1 MVKEIDI
8 LNTYVLHLGL
18 DDDNVDR
25 RRVRARDIAKIHR
38 DSRERKVTRV

>member
-25 RRVRARDIAKIHR
+25 GKE
-38 DSRERKVTRV
+38 SKSERYRKDPQGQ